1 MQLRDRRATASLAA
15 CVLFLGI
22 FVFAQGAV
30 AQQGAA
36 YWKFDEGSG
45 NVAHDSSG
53 NHNDGTIVKAA
64 WAEGG
69 SGKAL
74 AFHDYA
80 AGYPA
85 KAGSESEYV
94 LVKYSPGLTPHK
106 SFDVS
111 ATINVDPGFEP
122 GLAAGIVQKGSGY
135 GCSFRVLLRSDL
147 HIQATV
153 GQEHNS
159 VVSQSAV
166 ARGKWTTIRVTYDGN
181 QAQVFIDGK
190 QDGSLQ
196 LSGAKLESEED
207 ITIGTRFTGRIDEIK
222 IQVQ

>member
-1 MQLRDRRATASLAA
+1 MPLIDRRVAASLAA
-15 CVLFLGI
+15 CVLFLGP
-22 FVFAQGAV
+22 FVLAQRAL

-64 WAEGG
+64 WAEGA

-74 AFHDYA
+74 AFRDYA
-80 AGYPA
+80 AGYPSKPA
-85 KAGSESEYV
+85 SESEYV
-94 LVKYSPGLTPHK
+94 LVKHSPGLTPHK
-106 SFDVS
+106 SFEVS
-111 ATINVDPGFEP
+111 ATIDVDPGFEP
-122 GLAAGIVQKGSGY
+122 SFAAGIVQKGSGY

-159 VVSQSAV
+159 VVSQSAGCAWQMDHDSCDLRRKPGANIHRRQAGWFTPGV
-166 ARGKWTTIRVTYDGN
+166 WSETRERGRHYHRYQIFRQN
-181 QAQVFIDGK
+181 
-190 QDGSLQ
+190 
-196 LSGAKLESEED
+196 
-207 ITIGTRFTGRIDEIK
+207 R
-222 IQVQ
+222 